1 MAIASITYK
10 QLSDVVVSWIQTN
23 CKNIASFSSIEAQFK
38 SGYTSGKVRYAG
50 NDASPSCYTINL
62 TGNAVASVS
71 ADTVVTDMTNF
82 LSSCGLTDLNKE
94 IPASEFLDF
103 VKNLIVFCSTKIV
116 IVASQLVSSKYICY
130 HTANTTYNTK
140 YQIDTN
146 DARKIIMANDVIQL
160 LDNITNIVRQSI
172 RNKTCQY
179 SITMSA

>member
-10 QLSDVVVSWIQTN
+10 QLSDVVVSWVQTN

-38 SGYTSGKVRYAG
+38 SGYTSGKIRYAG

-62 TGNAVASVS
+62 TGNAVASVAS
-71 ADTVVTDMTNF
+71 ATVATDMTNF
-82 LSSCGLTDLNKE
+82 LSSCGLTDLNKQ

-103 VKNLIVFCSTKIV
+103 VKDLIVFCSTKV
-116 IVASQLVSSKYICY
+116 VMVASQLVTSKYICY

-140 YQIDTN
+140 YQLDTN
-146 DARKIIMANDVIQL
+146 DAQKIMAANDILQL

-179 SITMSA
+179 SITMSV

>member
-10 QLSDVVVSWIQTN
+10 QLSDMVVSWIQTN
-23 CKNIASFSSIEAQFK
+23 CKNISNFAGIEAQFK

-50 NDASPSCYTINL
+50 NDTSPSCYTINL

-71 ADTVVTDMTNF
+71 ASTVQTDMTNF
-82 LSSCGLTDLNKE
+82 LVSCGLTDLNKT

-103 VKNLIVFCSTKIV
+103 VKNLIVFCSKKVV

-130 HTANTTYNTK
+130 HTANTTYNTT
-140 YQIDTN
+140 YQLDTN
-146 DARKIIMANDVIQL
+146 DARKIILANDVLQL

-179 SITMSA
+179 SITMSV